1 MKMYLGEKELRLVGK
16 AWEIRHTLRK
26 LSRET
31 EEQRMLASESGAK
44 SSNNRH
50 AGSGASGK
58 LKTYLE
64 RR

>member
-31 EEQRMLASESGAK
+31 GEQRLLAPESGAK
-44 SSNNRH
+44 SRNRH

-58 LKTYLE
+58 LQTYLE

>member
-26 LSRET
+26 LSRE
-31 EEQRMLASESGAK
+31 SDK
-44 SSNNRH
+44 P
-50 AGSGASGK
+50 GK
-58 LKTYLE
+58 LKDRSARGGSADNAAPGQLQSLLN